1 MRIPEKHSWYSPLL
15 EEVYSSTILVMLQ
28 VLGTFYLKYL
38 KLLEQLIFS
47 IFVNCFF
54 TFKLVKQYS

>member
-15 EEVYSSTILVMLQ
+15 EEVYSSTILVTLQ
-28 VLGTFYLKYL
+28 ALGIFYLKYL
-38 KLLEQLIFS
+38 KLLEQLIFR

>member
-28 VLGTFYLKYL
+28 ALGIFYLKYL
-38 KLLEQLIFS
+38 KLLEQLIFR

-54 TFKLVKQYS
+54 YV